1 MVLLELTKVGVEG
14 SCYSH
19 PHPEV
24 VVVAWDTNK
33 TGYEKGCL
41 VKKSL
46 VAEVAEVAEADTDY
60 R

>member
-1 MVLLELTKVGVEG
+1 MGVEG
-14 SCYSH
+14 SCCSH

-24 VVVAWDTNK
+24 VVAAWDTNK

-46 VAEVAEVAEADTDY
+46 VAEVAEVAEADTDC

>member
-14 SCYSH
+14 SCYSQSQ
-19 PHPEV
+19 PE
-24 VVVAWDTNK
+24 VVAWDTNR

-46 VAEVAEVAEADTDY
+46 VAEVVEVAEADTDC